1 MCATA
6 CLAAHP
12 RWRTCPLAAP
22 STRAART
29 QWKSA
34 RSKCRGSLIRM
45 KTIELP
51 AGYLEKGNM
60 NNLLEVNELSKQYSQ
75 GNVLA
80 KITLTAVDH
89 VSFYI
94 KPAEIFTLAGESG
107 CGKTTTAKV
116 VLGFEEPTS
125 GTILHNGKPQTPK
138 EKVWITEGV
147 QAIFQ
152 DPFSTF
158 NPLRTVDQYFFETVQ
173 NHLLAMRKPQA
184 IELIDQKLRL
194 VGLTYK
200 EFAGKYPNEFSGGQ
214 LQRISIARALLT
226 DPKLIV
232 ADEPVSM
239 VDASLRMS
247 IVNLFK
253 QLRDELGVS
262 ILYITHDL
270 ATAYYVSDRIA
281 IMFRGNIV
289 EMGTVEE
296 VLMNPRH
303 PYTRLLRDSIPEAN
317 PHRRWQ
323 GRINLN
329 ETEQSE
335 YLKQGCKF
343 AGRCPE
349 VMEICKGVVPAD
361 INVEDVLVKCHLYS
375 GNKAI

>member
-1 MCATA
+1 MD
-6 CLAAHP
+6 
-12 RWRTCPLAAP
+12 
-22 STRAART
+22 
-29 QWKSA
+29 
-34 RSKCRGSLIRM
+34 
-45 KTIELP
+45 
-51 AGYLEKGNM
+51 
-60 NNLLEVNELSKQYSQ
+60 NLLEVDQLTKEYNQ

-80 KITLTAVDH
+80 RIKITAADH
-89 VSFYI
+89 ISFYM

-107 CGKTTTAKV
+107 CGKTTTAKI
-116 VLGFEEPTS
+116 VLGFEEATS
-125 GTILHNGKPQTPK
+125 GTISHQGKVQTRN

-158 NPLRTVDQYFFETVQ
+158 NPLRTVDSYFFDTVK
-173 NHLLAMRKPQA
+173 NYRLVTTKEEAK
-184 IELIDQKLRL
+184 EWIDQKLRA
-194 VGLTYK
+194 VGLTYN

-226 DPKLIV
+226 NPKLII

-253 QLRDELGVS
+253 KLRDELGVS

-289 EMGTVEE
+289 EMGTVEQ

-303 PYTRLLRDSIPEAN
+303 PYTRLLRDSIPQAD
-317 PHRRWQ
+317 PHKRWTDTVT
-323 GRINLN
+323 LA
-329 ETEQSE
+329 ELEHDE
-335 YLKQGCKF
+335 YLREGCKF
-343 AGRCPE
+343 AGRCPL
-349 VMEICKGVVPAD
+349 VMDMCKTQIPQDLIVDG
-361 INVEDVLVKCHLYS
+361 VLVRCHKYS
-375 GNKAI
+375 EDAVSSAGKS